1 MDLEKALQK
10 ISDLESEIVVLKKAL
25 TTQTSR
31 TNNLDEKVNSF
42 LSTSRDQKKEL
53 ERIGNSVNNL
63 NSFDATIAKM
73 RIEFSKKME
82 ETEKSILADEKMRD
96 NLRRDEIKAINL
108 ALEKNKQDLLKDI
121 EQKLKMQL
129 DETNRL
135 VQKYKEV
142 ESSVERKLHEDE
154 ETKGSLAGLASEFG
168 QYKKKLESISADVE
182 IYKKYQ
188 GEIREKQD
196 AILTSIRNNDARID
210 EIVNSEA
217 ERKQTFLNYIEQNT
231 INQRDRERMWQDWQQ
246 QFDESIKQIYRLLPE
261 LKNQQLEL
269 NKSKSAFDEI
279 TQRFD
284 RRINEIT
291 ELYRML
297 DEKFRQEWNTY
308 RTDSDKKWS
317 NVSIAFEEKQ
327 SGISEQIDKIKER
340 LLTVEDSTHE
350 MQEVLILMSKEIQ
363 KGMQGLMNMVN
374 GWMDAFG
381 EIKSNR

>member
-10 ISDLESEIVVLKKAL
+10 ISDLESEIAVLKKAL
-25 TTQTSR
+25 TAQTSR

-53 ERIGNSVNNL
+53 ERIGSVVNNL
-63 NSFDATIAKM
+63 SSFDATIAKM
-73 RIEFSKKME
+73 RIEFNKKVE

-108 ALEKNKQDLLKDI
+108 ALEKNKQDILRDTD
-121 EQKLKMQL
+121 QKLKMQL
-129 DETNRL
+129 DETARL

-142 ESSVERKLHEDE
+142 ESSVERKLHEDD
-154 ETKGSLAGLASEFG
+154 ETKSSLAGLTSEFG

-182 IYKKYQ
+182 IYKKVQ

-231 INQRDRERMWQDWQQ
+231 INQRDRERMWKDWQQ
-246 QFDESIKQIYRLLPE
+246 QFDDSIQQIYRLLPE
-261 LKNQQLEL
+261 LQNQQLEL

-279 TQRFD
+279 NQRFE

-308 RTDSDKKWS
+308 KTDSDKKWS

-327 SGISEQIDKIKER
+327 GGISDQIDKIKER
-340 LLTVEDSTHE
+340 LLIVEDNTHE
-350 MQEVLILMSKEIQ
+350 MQEVLVLMSKEIQ

-374 GWMDAFG
+374 GWLDAFG
-381 EIKSNR
+381 DIKGNR

>member
-10 ISDLESEIVVLKKAL
+10 ISDLESEIAVLKKAL
-25 TTQTSR
+25 TAQTSR

-53 ERIGNSVNNL
+53 ERIGSVVNNL
-63 NSFDATIAKM
+63 SSFDATIAKM
-73 RIEFSKKME
+73 RIEFNKKVE
-82 ETEKSILADEKMRD
+82 ETEKSIMADEKMRD

-108 ALEKNKQDLLKDI
+108 ALEKNKQDILKETD
-121 EQKLKMQL
+121 QKLKMQL
-129 DETNRL
+129 DETARL

-142 ESSVERKLHEDE
+142 ESSVERKLHDDD
-154 ETKGSLAGLASEFG
+154 ETKSSLAGLASEIG
-168 QYKKKLESISADVE
+168 QFKKKLESISADIE

-210 EIVNSEA
+210 EIINSEA

-231 INQRDRERMWQDWQQ
+231 INQRDRERMWKDWQQ
-246 QFDESIKQIYRLLPE
+246 QFDDSIQQIYRLLPE
-261 LKNQQLEL
+261 LQNQQLEL

-279 TQRFD
+279 NQRFE

-308 RTDSDKKWS
+308 KTDSDKKWS

-327 SGISEQIDKIKER
+327 SGISDQIDKIKER
-340 LLTVEDSTHE
+340 LLIVEDNTHE
-350 MQEVLILMSKEIQ
+350 IQEVLILMSKEIQ

-374 GWMDAFG
+374 GWLDAFG
-381 EIKSNR
+381 EIKGNR

>member
-10 ISDLESEIVVLKKAL
+10 ISDLESEIAVLKKAL

-53 ERIGNSVNNL
+53 ERIGNTVNNL
-63 NSFDATIAKM
+63 SQFDATIAKM
-73 RIEFSKKME
+73 RIEFNKKVE
-82 ETEKSILADEKMRD
+82 ETEKSIIADEKMRD

-108 ALEKNKQDLLKDI
+108 ALEKNKQDILKDI
-121 EQKLKMQL
+121 DQKLKMQL
-129 DETNRL
+129 DETTRL
-135 VQKYKEV
+135 VQKYKEM
-142 ESSVERKLHEDE
+142 ESSVSQKIRGDE
-154 ETKGSLAGLASEFG
+154 EMKGSLAGLASEFG
-168 QYKKKLESISADVE
+168 QYKKKLESISADIE
-182 IYKKYQ
+182 IYKKVQ

-196 AILTSIRNNDARID
+196 AILTSMRNNDARIE

-231 INQRDRERMWQDWQQ
+231 INQRERERMWKDWQQ
-246 QFDESIKQIYRLLPE
+246 QFEESIQQIYRLLPE
-261 LKNQQLEL
+261 LQNQQLEL

-279 TQRFD
+279 TQRFE

-308 RTDSDKKWS
+308 KTDSDKKWS

-327 SGISEQIDKIKER
+327 GGISDQIDKIKER
-340 LLTVEDSTHE
+340 LLIVEDNTHE

>member
-10 ISDLESEIVVLKKAL
+10 ISDLESEIAVLKKAL

-53 ERIGNSVNNL
+53 ERIGNTVNNL
-63 NSFDATIAKM
+63 SPFDATIAKM
-73 RIEFSKKME
+73 RIEFNKKVE
-82 ETEKSILADEKMRD
+82 ETEKSIIADEKMRD

-108 ALEKNKQDLLKDI
+108 ALEKNKQDILKDI
-121 EQKLKMQL
+121 DQKLKMQL
-129 DETNRL
+129 DETTRL
-135 VQKYKEV
+135 VQKYKEM
-142 ESSVERKLHEDE
+142 ESSVSQKIRGDE
-154 ETKGSLAGLASEFG
+154 EMKGSLAGLASEFG
-168 QYKKKLESISADVE
+168 QYKKKLESISADIE
-182 IYKKYQ
+182 IYKKVQ

-196 AILTSIRNNDARID
+196 AILTSMRNNDARIE

-231 INQRDRERMWQDWQQ
+231 INQRERERMWKDWQQ
-246 QFDESIKQIYRLLPE
+246 QFEESIQQIYRLLPE
-261 LKNQQLEL
+261 LQNQQLEL

-279 TQRFD
+279 TQRFE

-308 RTDSDKKWS
+308 KTDSDKKWS

-327 SGISEQIDKIKER
+327 GGISDQIDKIKER
-340 LLTVEDSTHE
+340 LLIVEDNTHE

>member
-10 ISDLESEIVVLKKAL
+10 ISDLESEIAVLKKAL

-53 ERIGNSVNNL
+53 ERIGNTVNNL
-63 NSFDATIAKM
+63 SPFDATIAKM
-73 RIEFSKKME
+73 RIEFNKKVE
-82 ETEKSILADEKMRD
+82 ETEKSIIADEKMRD

-108 ALEKNKQDLLKDI
+108 ALEKNKQDILKDI
-121 EQKLKMQL
+121 DQKLKMQL
-129 DETNRL
+129 DETTRL
-135 VQKYKEV
+135 VQKYKEM
-142 ESSVERKLHEDE
+142 ESSVSQKIRGDE
-154 ETKGSLAGLASEFG
+154 EMKGSLAGLASEFG
-168 QYKKKLESISADVE
+168 QYKKKLESISADIE
-182 IYKKYQ
+182 IYKKVQ

-196 AILTSIRNNDARID
+196 AILTSMRNNDARIE

-231 INQRDRERMWQDWQQ
+231 INQRDRERMWKDWQQ
-246 QFDESIKQIYRLLPE
+246 QFDESIQQIYRLLPE
-261 LKNQQLEL
+261 LQNQQLEL

-279 TQRFD
+279 TQRFE

-308 RTDSDKKWS
+308 KTDSDKKWS

-327 SGISEQIDKIKER
+327 GGISDQIDKIKER
-340 LLTVEDSTHE
+340 LLIVEDNTHE

>member
-154 ETKGSLAGLASEFG
+154 GTKGSLAGLASEFG
-168 QYKKKLESISADVE
+168 QYKKKLESISTDVE

-261 LKNQQLEL
+261 LQNQQLEL

>member
-168 QYKKKLESISADVE
+168 QYKKKLESISTDVE

-261 LKNQQLEL
+261 LQNQQLEL